1 MYLLSDQSFE
11 DMEEELL
18 RLVME
23 TVAQRSYSRPVKD
36 ADSDPKPPAKLAEEE
51 LSETARETLKVL
63 RGEWSGGPA
72 YDKLYS
78 ATSRA
83 GATVR
88 RDVAQA
94 MAHRWSHD
102 GRGYGAFDEIAL
114 ELFRHCF
121 DRFEGSGAAS
131 FTQTQRRGFLQLG
144 FDGLQRSILDPF
156 LEESYNSSLSVQF
169 DLDAAK
175 APVKLKLEIGA
186 TGHAV
191 WELRGTS
198 QLKKSHRKLR
208 DELQSVVEDFR
219 SRMGWMAEYMG
230 SKPRPGIEDPQLSEI
245 QRILGHY
252 YHQGPVDVA
261 GLKPGIS
268 FGDDPLKL
276 DQRSRGFIGRC
287 ERCDQIVA
295 LEAVADLS
303 ISGGLLN
310 WTDDSRIYRNIYA
323 EGSLRETFRAI
334 HWACDG
340 KFYLSSRTG
349 MSTPIS
355 S

>member
-23 TVAQRSYSRPVKD
+23 TVAQRSYSGPTRD
-36 ADSDPKPPAKLAEEE
+36 ADSSLKPPAKLAEEE
-51 LSETARETLKVL
+51 FSEVARETLKDL
-63 RGEWSGGPA
+63 RGGKSYGA
-72 YDKLYS
+72 SYASLYF
-78 ATSRA
+78 TKI
-83 GATVR
+83 TDTIR

-94 MAHRWSHD
+94 MAHRWTVD
-102 GRGYGAFDEIAL
+102 DRGYGAFDEIAL
-114 ELFRHCF
+114 RLFEHYL
-121 DRFEGSGAAS
+121 DRFEGGIALLERADLKDGVVLS
-131 FTQTQRRGFLQLG
+131 FGEITSEL
-144 FDGLQRSILDPF
+144 LDPF
-156 LEESYNSSLSVQF
+156 LEPDYDSSLSVQF
-169 DLDAAK
+169 DLHTDR
-175 APVKLKLEIGA
+175 APVRLKLEIGA

-191 WELRGTS
+191 WDLRGSS
-198 QLKKSHRKLR
+198 QLKKAHRKLR
-208 DELQSVVEDFR
+208 DELQSVVDDFR

-230 SKPRPGIEDPQLSEI
+230 SKPRPGIEEPQLSEI

-252 YHQGPVDVA
+252 YHQGAVDVA

-310 WTDDSRIYRNIYA
+310 WTDESKIYRNIYA

-349 MSTPIS
+349 MSAPIS